1 MRARSLRG
9 VVFDLDGCLVKG
21 QRAIPGAAEVVA
33 LLRER
38 SVTVRYFT
46 NDSSKTP
53 AETARRLSQ
62 AGISAHPREV
72 LTSAIVAA
80 GYASRAHPGGRVLAV
95 GGPALR
101 SALEEAGLC
110 LVDDESAEVVVV
122 GRDPEFSYAKL
133 EVACRAVWGGAVF
146 IATNRDRRVPVSDG
160 FVPGTGAIVS
170 AIAWATN
177 RRPKVTGKPSVLA
190 ARAAVEALGLDA
202 DQVVV
207 VGDGLDQDVRMGKA
221 VGARAVLVLSGASR
235 REDAEH
241 APARYR
247 PDAVLADVTGLPEWM
262 ERQREPI
269 ATRAS
274 SKRAS

>member
-1 MRARSLRG
+1 MSARLLRG

-21 QRAIPGAAEVVA
+21 QRAIPGAAEAVA

-38 SVTVRYFT
+38 SVAVGYFT

-53 AETARRLSQ
+53 AETARRLAR

-80 GYASRAHPGGRVLAV
+80 GYASREHPGGRVFAV

-101 SALEEAGLC
+101 GALEEAGLC

-146 IATNRDRRVPVSDG
+146 IATNRDRRVPVADG

-177 RRPKVTGKPSVLA
+177 RRPKVMGKPSVLA
-190 ARAAVEALGLDA
+190 GRAAVEALGLDA
-202 DQVVV
+202 DEVVV

-235 REDAEH
+235 REDAER
-241 APARYR
+241 APARYQ
-247 PDAVLADVTGLPEWM
+247 PDAVLADVVGLPDWM

-269 ATRAS
+269 GSRAS
-274 SKRAS
+274 